1 MVLLVFPLYILD
13 YKAVHVKKKKKKR
26 ASQRKKKKTMAWGVT
41 WGEKLHPF

>member
-13 YKAVHVKKKKKKR
+13 YKAVHVKKKKKR

>member
-13 YKAVHVKKKKKKR
+13 YKAVHVKKKKKR
-26 ASQRKKKKTMAWGVT
+26 ASQRKKKKMMAWGVT